1 MLSSVAPGRGP
12 NRVWPGSVFPAEVIV
27 VAVRWYLRYGLSH
40 RDVEELL
47 AERATEVDH
56 VTISRWVQRFTPLL
70 ADAARFARHSPGCLG
85 HGPSSTLT
93 VGRLAADRHDRREH
107 RRDVPLGAVFHGIDV
122 GARHDKPGRR
132 LQDPAPANQLLA
144 GRGGEQ
150 MQLVLRGYDIA
161 DDRGGRPGAGVVGHA
176 ADDRAVRESVV
187 LCEVG
192 TDRNLQLG
200 EALRA
205 REDFAVEEGVER
217 RLLDDLPHDLQV
229 GYRAV
234 VNRLHRV
241 LHSDSDSSRLTA

>member
-1 MLSSVAPGRGP
+1 MHSVKRGRHACTSWSAFAGF
-12 NRVWPGSVFPAEVIV
+12 RFPPEVIV
-27 VAVRWYLRYGLSH
+27 LAVRWYLRFGLSY

-47 AERATEVDH
+47 VERGIEVDH
-56 VTISRWVQRFTPLL
+56 VTIYRWVQRFTPLL
-70 ADAARFARHSPGCLG
+70 ADAARFPRMSRR
-85 HGPSSTLT
+85 GPSSTLT

-241 LHSDSDSSRLTA
+241 LHSD